1 MQGRRQKELE
11 TLRQRIAALESRP
24 VLAGT
29 VLSSDPPLQREP
41 LLPLP
46 PGILGEIFADQQRD
60 AGAAL
65 GFALGLARGTLT
77 RRRPALLLLQLADEA
92 QEMGV
97 VYGHGLSHFGIAPQ
111 SLVLARPK
119 TITELLWAMEEAI
132 ACRAVGAVVADLG
145 RHHKAL
151 DFTAS
156 RRLSLRSAAAGATAL
171 LLRYA
176 REREASAARLRWR
189 VTPAPSAP
197 LPFDPRASGPPRW
210 RVTLEKGR
218 LPGRLVATGDQDDF
232 LEWTTHG
239 FVLADTDG
247 RGDGKAGRQPAL
259 PRAHPAALGDGLSQ
273 AG

>member
-29 VLSSDPPLQREP
+29 ALSSDPPLQREP

-46 PGILGEIFADQQRD
+46 PGVLGEVFADQPRD

-97 VYGHGLSHFGIAPQ
+97 VYGHGLSHFGLDPRQ
-111 SLVLARPK
+111 LVLTRPR
-119 TITELLWAMEEAI
+119 TIIELLWAMEEAI

-145 RHHKAL
+145 RNHKAL

-171 LLRYA
+171 LLRYV
-176 REREASAARLRWR
+176 REREASAARFRWR
-189 VTPAPSAP
+189 IRPAPSAP
-197 LPFDPRASGPPRW
+197 MAFDPRAPGPPRW

-218 LPGRLVATGDQDDF
+218 LPGRPVASGDQDDF
-232 LEWTTHG
+232 IEWTTHG

-247 RGDGKAGRQPAL
+247 KGDSRRARQPAL

-273 AG
+273 TG

>member
-11 TLRQRIAALESRP
+11 TLRQRIAALECRP

-29 VLSSDPPLQREP
+29 SLSADLPLQREP

-46 PGILGEIFADQQRD
+46 PGVLAEIFADQPRD

-65 GFALGLARGTLT
+65 GFAIGLARGALT
-77 RRRPALLLLQLADEA
+77 RRRPALLLLQLAEEV

-97 VYGHGLSHFGIAPQ
+97 VYGHGLSHFGFDPH

-171 LLRYA
+171 LLRYV
-176 REREASAARLRWR
+176 REREASAARFRWR
-189 VTPAPSAP
+189 VRPAPSAP
-197 LPFDPRASGPPRW
+197 MAFDPRAPGPPRW

-218 LPGRLVATGDQDDF
+218 MPGRPVATGEQDDF

-239 FVLADTDG
+239 FVLADTND
-247 RGDGKAGRQPAL
+247 RDGKAGRQPAL